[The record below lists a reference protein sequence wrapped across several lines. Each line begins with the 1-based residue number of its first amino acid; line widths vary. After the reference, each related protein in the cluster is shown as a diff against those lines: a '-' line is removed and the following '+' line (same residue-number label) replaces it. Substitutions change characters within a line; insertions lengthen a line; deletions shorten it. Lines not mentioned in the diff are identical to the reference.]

1 VNEQAPEPY
10 RAPDQA
16 GWPGQPH
23 MPSTPYEP
31 PAPYGAPPPYGTPG
45 GWGMAPRDHP
55 SGTTVLVLGILS
67 LVICPITGIFAI
79 TIGNRSLREIDAN
92 PLAYANR
99 QSVVIGRI
107 LGIVSVAIYGV
118 AIVGYLVFVVAIA
131 GVVGLSGR

>member
-1 VNEQAPEPY
+1 MSDQAPDPY
-10 RAPDQA
+10 RPSDPA
-16 GWPGQPH
+16 GWSSQPPV
-23 MPSTPYEP
+23 PSTPYGP

-67 LVICPITGIFAI
+67 LVVCPITGIFAI

-107 LGIVSVAIYGV
+107 LGIVSVALYGV
-118 AIVGYLVFVVAIA
+118 LIVGYLVFAVAIA
-131 GVVGLSGR
+131 GMVGLGSR